1 MSEQFKTAALHW
13 AESAQK
19 TPMRSTLRG
28 THRLAVTEPG
38 SQTPV
43 KKIPKK
49 LAERIYE
56 QHVLNTPGVAEG
68 FDQANQLIENW
79 EQSL

>member
-19 TPMRSTLRG
+19 TPVRSALRG
-28 THRLAVTEPG
+28 SYRLAVTEPG
-38 SQTPV
+38 RRAPV
-43 KKIPKK
+43 KKIPKD

-56 QHVLNTPGVAEG
+56 QHVLKTPGVAEG
-68 FDQANQLIENW
+68 FDHANRLIEDW